1 MDVLGIVDMVDNMN
15 MVDKGNMVESIEMV
29 DSIDM
34 MNMQKSFGYLKLL
47 VDTLVPVDLSW
58 MPLILFVPN
67 LPPLTLIRPDSPD
80 SPRFAPI
87 GLDWS

>member
-1 MDVLGIVDMVDNMN
+1 MDLLGMVDMVDNMN

-34 MNMQKSFGYLKLL
+34 MNMQSFGYLKLL

-67 LPPLTLIRPDSPD
+67 LPPLTLIHLIHPDSPPLALNGPD
-80 SPRFAPI
+80 RS
-87 GLDWS
+87 